1 MTTDKKLQGLYEEQ
15 RYERLDEVIFDYLQD
30 DRTSVEELLADLRT
44 VLIENRAYFRK
55 HVDRHNKAL
64 DGVDQLGLE
73 LG

>member
-1 MTTDKKLQGLYEEQ
+1 MTTDKKFPGLYEEQ

>member
-1 MTTDKKLQGLYEEQ
+1 MTTEQNIRGLYEQQ

-30 DRTSVEELLADLRT
+30 DFTSVEELLADLRT

-55 HVDRHNKAL
+55 HVDRHNKVL